1 MSNPYYHRFMES
13 WYEKRGWYSFKKR
26 EICSLST
33 DWDFAFLSIN
43 MERRRIG
50 DEGNRSTC
58 VSGPLPRS
66 VYFLIGYSGLYI
78 VVSPRAFSSSVLPP
92 LSVTPSPH
100 HSFLISHFSDPV
112 MSKGVE
118 GGGSSAASALQRQR
132 RGFREA
138 RRDPRTAVDPRTAD
152 VGAWSAVASAK
163 EDCSGGAA
171 SRQGV
176 TACLPGGRAW
186 LPHGVG
192 CPPLYSPFP
201 PFTESSPSVSLLILL
216 PMNCVCDAS

>member
-1 MSNPYYHRFMES
+1 
-13 WYEKRGWYSFKKR
+13 
-26 EICSLST
+26 
-33 DWDFAFLSIN
+33 

-118 GGGSSAASALQRQR
+118 GGGNSATSALQWQR

-138 RRDPRTAVDPRTAD
+138 RRDPRTAVDPWTDPRWPRQRKTA
-152 VGAWSAVASAK
+152 VVA
-163 EDCSGGAA
+163 
-171 SRQGV
+171 R
-176 TACLPGGRAW
+176 LPGKG
-186 LPHGVG
+186 
-192 CPPLYSPFP
+192 
-201 PFTESSPSVSLLILL
+201 
-216 PMNCVCDAS
+216 

>member
-1 MSNPYYHRFMES
+1 
-13 WYEKRGWYSFKKR
+13 
-26 EICSLST
+26 
-33 DWDFAFLSIN
+33 

-100 HSFLISHFSDPV
+100 HSFLFSHFLDPV

-186 LPHGVG
+186 VPHDVK
-192 CPPLYSPFP
+192 CLKLYPSFP

>member
-1 MSNPYYHRFMES
+1 
-13 WYEKRGWYSFKKR
+13 
-26 EICSLST
+26 
-33 DWDFAFLSIN
+33 

-118 GGGSSAASALQRQR
+118 GGGSSAASALKRQR
-132 RGFREA
+132 RGFRGCRRMIRGGLGKGRLQWWRGFPA
-138 RRDPRTAVDPRTAD
+138 RGD
-152 VGAWSAVASAK
+152 
-163 EDCSGGAA
+163 
-171 SRQGV
+171 
-176 TACLPGGRAW
+176 
-186 LPHGVG
+186 
-192 CPPLYSPFP
+192 
-201 PFTESSPSVSLLILL
+201 SVSSV
-216 PMNCVCDAS
+216 PMALSA